1 MMNFDDYQQE
11 ARKTAVYPDV
21 GSNFWYPALGLAGE
35 SGEVAERV
43 KKLYRDY
50 NGKVDSAFYI
60 QLRKELG
67 DVLWYVANLASEAGM
82 SLGNIADNNLLKL
95 RDRKNRG
102 VLHGD
107 GGER

>member
-1 MMNFDDYQQE
+1 MDFDDYQRE
-11 ARKTAVYPDV
+11 ARKTAVYPNV

-35 SGEVAERV
+35 AGEVAERV
-43 KKLYRDY
+43 KKLYRDAD
-50 NGKVDSAFYI
+50 GKPDLAFRAR
-60 QLRKELG
+60 LGSELG

-95 RDRKNRG
+95 RDRSDRG